1 MLKGK
6 GAALRVSSFRSL
18 KEAERMEQLI
28 ENLIRC
34 VANTQVKTLATEAA
48 LAKSDDT
55 ITQLATRCDLLEKTQ
70 QELLH
75 KIAHLEQRLETMA
88 AWKG

>member
-1 MLKGK
+1 MKGK
-6 GAALRVSSFRSL
+6 EATFRVSSFHSIE
-18 KEAERMEQLI
+18 EAERIEYLI

-48 LAKSDDT
+48 LAKSMDKMK
-55 ITQLATRCDLLEKTQ
+55 QLTTRCNLLETTQ

-75 KIAHLEQRLETMA
+75 KITHLEHTLKT
-88 AWKG
+88 